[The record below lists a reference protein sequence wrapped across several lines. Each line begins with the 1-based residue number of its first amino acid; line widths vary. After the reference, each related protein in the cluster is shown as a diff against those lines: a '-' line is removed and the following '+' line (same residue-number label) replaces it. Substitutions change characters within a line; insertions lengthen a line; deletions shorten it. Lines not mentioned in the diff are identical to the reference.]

1 MKIIIHLILLSC
13 LTVLTACGNEVKSD
27 INDYKSQM
35 TDVQSEEKKLV
46 ESIDQLKLEKA
57 DQLIGTEVTEAKKE
71 KLKSIE
77 SSLENKVRPQLA
89 VYEKKLNAVDVQT
102 KEVADVHDIYL
113 DNFKKKKEFI
123 KDIYDY
129 IKLYN
134 ESIVSN
140 EEILG
145 YTEVFEK
152 NKAKSEKFAD
162 RAIDNKKE
170 RSDYNTLTDLIN
182 ANSESLKSKVEFLM
196 GSASTQE
203 KQTYIDDTLLPL
215 LSSHVEKLNQTNI
228 SSSNVIQMRKAQTEI
243 YYSLINYYKERKHAM
258 GIEEQL
264 QNMPI
269 QRILENTKQIKSIDE
284 KYYDALNKLEEKA

>member
-46 ESIDQLKLEKA
+46 ESIDHLKLEKA

>member
-1 MKIIIHLILLSC
+1 
-13 LTVLTACGNEVKSD
+13 VLTACGNEVKSD

>member
-102 KEVADVHDIYL
+102 EEVADVHDIYL

>member
-57 DQLIGTEVTEAKKE
+57 DQLIGTEVTEVKKE